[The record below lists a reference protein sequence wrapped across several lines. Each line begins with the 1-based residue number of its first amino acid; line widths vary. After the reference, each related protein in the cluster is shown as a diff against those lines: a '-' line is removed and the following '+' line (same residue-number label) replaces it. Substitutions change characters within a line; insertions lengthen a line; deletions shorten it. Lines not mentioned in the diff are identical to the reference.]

1 MKVQNKPC
9 WVQVVKEIIIGILL
23 LACPFVFGIG
33 YYYVESYYRRLF
45 KLHGVWI
52 YTCVVAIVVGII
64 LLSLILAIF
73 KKKISQIGLLIMS
86 VLMLAEVIL
95 GPLYWL
101 LGGSTIGVMTS
112 TLFFVFLLGGL
123 ILSRTKTFQNQSE

>member
-9 WVQVVKEIIIGILL
+9 WVQVVKEIIIGVLL
-23 LACPFVFGIG
+23 LACPYVFNKI
-33 YYYVESYYRRLF
+33 YDAVVTYSSRTFIIFPKLVAPYVL
-45 KLHGVWI
+45 
-52 YTCVVAIVVGII
+52 AIVVGII
-64 LLSLILAIF
+64 LLALIFAVF

-86 VLMLAEVIL
+86 ILMFIEAAAFRWYGGIAVI
-95 GPLYWL
+95 
-101 LGGSTIGVMTS
+101 IS